1 MRGMPQRVE
10 DSLLGL
16 AAGMMLAVS
25 AFSLLLPELDAATD
39 ILGNRTLGADLPLG
53 VPVTVAIAIALQDIP
68 KGLYVYNQRVSDG
81 DRQQSF
87 VCQGAPEAAFRL
99 GLILALHY
107 ALFWP

>member
-39 ILGNRTLGADLPLG
+39 ILGNRALGADLALG

-68 KGLYVYNQRVSDG
+68 EGLYVYNQRVSDG

-87 VCQGAPEAAFRL
+87 ISQGRPKP
-99 GLILALHY
+99 
-107 ALFWP
+107 LFGSA

>member
-53 VPVTVAIAIALQDIP
+53 VPVTVAIALQDIP
-68 KGLYVYNQRVSDG
+68 KGLYVYNQRMSDG

-87 VCQGAPEAAFRL
+87 VCQGRPKP
-99 GLILALHY
+99 
-107 ALFWP
+107 LFGSA